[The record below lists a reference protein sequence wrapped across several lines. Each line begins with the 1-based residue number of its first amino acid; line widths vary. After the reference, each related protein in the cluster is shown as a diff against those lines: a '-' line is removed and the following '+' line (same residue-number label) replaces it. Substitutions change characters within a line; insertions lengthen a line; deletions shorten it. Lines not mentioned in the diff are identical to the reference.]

1 MLIGSVKLTKNADV
15 GKEKYSG
22 YSLGFHS
29 RRIRIFIYRRKRW
42 KNVIICGADM
52 SPSVNIDNK
61 KKEILIIGEGTTQG
75 LDDTTL
81 TAEAK

>member
-1 MLIGSVKLTKNADV
+1 MLIGSVKLTKNADL

-22 YSLGFHS
+22 CGIGFHC
-29 RRIRIFIYRRKRW
+29 RRIRIFIYRWKRW
-42 KNVIICGADM
+42 KNVIICAANM

-61 KKEILIIGEGTTQG
+61 KKDISIIGEGTTQG

-81 TAEAK
+81 IAEAK